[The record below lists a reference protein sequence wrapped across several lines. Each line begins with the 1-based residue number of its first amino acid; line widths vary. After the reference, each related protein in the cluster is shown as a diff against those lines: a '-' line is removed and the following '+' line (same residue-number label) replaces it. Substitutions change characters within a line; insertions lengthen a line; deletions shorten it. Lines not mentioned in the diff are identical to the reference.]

1 MHPLMKHRKKWGPHS
16 LKWPQPISLSFSNM
30 FSNSVFYMQS
40 KTAWWVWSFWHNVFY
55 SYVSEETE
63 SCLPAF
69 QWQENGCWDF
79 QLGGK
84 NEMLQSVEARSRES
98 WRQDKNV
105 SIHANWCPDPPPGC
119 HCRLSGEG
127 IKGPFTRHEDFHF
140 FPTRPPPVALTL
152 LLQFSGQL
160 CYLPR
165 CWQRKLPNEVH
176 SENVGPVS
184 LRWIWKCQSAHSQPV
199 FQSRGEGHL
208 EFRVR
213 VISNG
218 SRGTLISTG
227 APQRPGFSG
236 CEQAMQSWDRTKDS
250 QGWT

>member
-1 MHPLMKHRKKWGPHS
+1 MHPLMKHRKKWGPHG

-55 SYVSEETE
+55 SSVSEETE

-119 HCRLSGEG
+119 HCLLSGKG
-127 IKGPFTRHEDFHF
+127 IKGPFTRHEDFNF
-140 FPTRPPPVALTL
+140 FPTRLYPFALTMVL
-152 LLQFSGQL
+152 LFLGQL
-160 CYLPR
+160 CHLPR
-165 CWQRKLPNEVH
+165 CWKRKRPNEVH
-176 SENVGPVS
+176 LEKSRSCLFKVNMEMPE
-184 LRWIWKCQSAHSQPV
+184 CTQPT
-199 FQSRGEGHL
+199 RLTE
-208 EFRVR
+208 
-213 VISNG
+213 
-218 SRGTLISTG
+218 
-227 APQRPGFSG
+227 
-236 CEQAMQSWDRTKDS
+236 
-250 QGWT
+250 